1 MWHLP
6 FSLPS
11 PFRSPSLPSPTS
23 KIIVRGC
30 LYTTYHTHTSPYVYI
45 GRIRFM
51 VFPPAAS
58 KATLIYVEEFLY
70 YTLGVY
76 DLLYILISILVLVL
90 RVPYIYTLKLR
101 PKVIFSI
108 YIYTLYVY
116 DSTYAISVDCAGATL
131 VALLYIYVI
140 RIILKGIYVYV
151 LRLRFSPCENLAQ
164 SALAFG
170 LEFVLYIRISY
181 IYYIYVLRIR

>member
-1 MWHLP
+1 MWQQLILP
-6 FSLPS
+6 FP

-30 LYTTYHTHTSPYVYI
+30 LYTTYYTHTSPYVYI

-70 YTLGVY
+70 YTFNVY
-76 DLLYILISILVLVL
+76 VIIFLSFVLVL
-90 RVPYIYTLKLR
+90 IPVFCVPYIYTLKLQ
-101 PKVIFSI
+101 PKVIFFSI
-108 YIYTLYVY
+108 YIYMIISIRLYVY

-170 LEFVLYIRISY
+170 LEFVICIH
-181 IYYIYVLRIR
+181 I